1 MKFSQIT
8 VDEVVEYCNAYESDK
23 KILNII
29 LVAAKSHIKGIT
41 GRTEED
47 LDKFEDVTIA
57 VLILCNEM
65 FENRLFSVENNK
77 VNLVVDSII
86 NKYSINLL

>member
-23 KILNII
+23 
-29 LVAAKSHIKGIT
+29 GIT

-47 LDKFEDVTIA
+47 LDKLEDVTIA

>member
-47 LDKFEDVTIA
+47 LDELEDVTIA

-65 FENRLFSVENNK
+65 FENNK

>member
-41 GRTEED
+41 GRTE
-47 LDKFEDVTIA
+47 DVDVAHESFI
-57 VLILCNEM
+57 
-65 FENRLFSVENNK
+65 S
-77 VNLVVDSII
+77 D
-86 NKYSINLL
+86 

>member
-47 LDKFEDVTIA
+47 LDKLEDVTIA

-65 FENRLFSVENNK
+65 FENRGMSVNSDKANK
-77 VNLVVDSII
+77 LITSILDMHSVNL
-86 NKYSINLL
+86 L